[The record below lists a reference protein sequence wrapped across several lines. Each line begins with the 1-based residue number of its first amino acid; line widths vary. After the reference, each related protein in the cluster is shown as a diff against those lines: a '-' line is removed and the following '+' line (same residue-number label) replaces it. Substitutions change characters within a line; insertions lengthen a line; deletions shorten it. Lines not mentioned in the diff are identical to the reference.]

1 MRVLPVKRYLRFL
14 RVHKILKVSSGVN
27 FTNPFMQ
34 STNTLEHSI
43 WRKRCHLVSP
53 TKLCLTPLVHMFIIF
68 AQLLWHTLSM
78 WHAPTKWQSFVNVK
92 AALRS
97 LKAVRRMLLKLTPA
111 GLSFCK
117 YVKRGLITCIR
128 TLFNMKILEEFENQ
142 SEVSCETIKTSTK
155 KTKNVFALPHNS
167 LQCFHR
173 SCSLSGGLW
182 SVSKGFE
189 VQNKQTNKFFFKV

>member
-1 MRVLPVKRYLRFL
+1 
-14 RVHKILKVSSGVN
+14 
-27 FTNPFMQ
+27 MQ

-53 TKLCLTPLVHMFIIF
+53 TKSTFMTY
-68 AQLLWHTLSM
+68 A
-78 WHAPTKWQSFVNVK
+78 HAPTKWQSFVNVK

-155 KTKNVFALPHNS
+155 KRKNVFALLHNS

-182 SVSKGFE
+182 SVSKGFK
-189 VQNKQTNKFFFKV
+189 VQTNKFFKV